1 MTDQEDDKALGP
13 TDIPRATFRET
24 SPTDRVPAYP
34 DAWSFATR
42 LDLEMRRAERCG
54 SALSLVCIETSS
66 DMRDV
71 LPALE
76 ALAARLDALPR
87 AVACRWRSDEVVLM
101 LPETSKAAAQR
112 AAQAAGPD
120 CLRAQMAGTLVFTY
134 PDDFIATIR
143 DGHDPADLPFV
154 RITDCLIRRRERVK
168 RGIDIVVAAALIVLL
183 SPVLAMTAGVVA
195 LGSSGPV
202 VFQQSRVGRG
212 GRCFTLYKFRS
223 MYDGADDRPH
233 REHVARLIK
242 TSADATGDDTV
253 WSQIDGDPRITPMG
267 RLIRRLK
274 LDELPQ
280 LVNVLKGDLSLI
292 GPRPALLYEV
302 ALYQPWHI
310 RRFLHARPGITG
322 LWQITGD
329 DHTTFDEMVR
339 MDLHYLDHWSNLG
352 DLVILA
358 RTTLLVLRR
367 LLKPFGRTLPSLRRA
382 KKTCR
387 RHPALRARQ
396 RDATY

>member
-1 MTDQEDDKALGP
+1 MTDQEHDKALGP
-13 TDIPRATFRET
+13 TDVPRATISRNVA
-24 SPTDRVPAYP
+24 DRPRAVYP

-66 DMRDV
+66 DMRD
-71 LPALE
+71 LLSALE

-101 LPETSKAAAQR
+101 LPETSKAAAQH
-112 AAQAAGPD
+112 AGPD
-120 CLRAQMAGTLVFTY
+120 CLRPQMAGTLVFSY
-134 PDDFIATIR
+134 PDDFSAAVR

-154 RITDCLIRRRERVK
+154 RMTECLSRRRERVK
-168 RGIDIVVAAALIVLL
+168 RGIDIVLAAVLIVLL
-183 SPVLAMTAGVVA
+183 SPVLAMTAGAVA

-202 VFQQSRVGRG
+202 FFQQPRVGRG
-212 GRCFTLYKFRS
+212 GRRFILYKFRS
-223 MYDGADDRPH
+223 MYDGADDRSH

-242 TSADATGDDTV
+242 TSANPTGDDAV
-253 WSQIDGDPRITPMG
+253 WSQIDGDPRITPIG
-267 RLIRRLK
+267 RLMRRLK

-292 GPRPALLYEV
+292 GPRPALHYEV
-302 ALYQPWHI
+302 ALYQAWHI

-339 MDLHYLDHWSNLG
+339 MDLHYLDHWSILG

-358 RTTLLVLRR
+358 KTALLVLRR
-367 LLKPFGRTLPSLRRA
+367 LLEPIGRTLPSLRRA
-382 KKTCR
+382 KKTSR
-387 RHPALRARQ
+387 RHSAPQDLQ
-396 RDATY
+396 RDAAS